1 MKLCGVRLP
10 KWNNLMS
17 YLMLSTPF
25 SPVCET
31 GINKM
36 DNRTK
41 SVLIAVVMMATGM
54 SVRAAQSD
62 LTAAFKA
69 ASVDFKAEEGLK

>member
-1 MKLCGVRLP
+1 
-10 KWNNLMS
+10 MS
-17 YLMLSTPF
+17 YLVLSTPF

-31 GINKM
+31 GINKV

>member
-1 MKLCGVRLP
+1 
-10 KWNNLMS
+10 
-17 YLMLSTPF
+17 MLSTPF